1 MRKNYII
8 MLMSLCIVFLPCT
21 TVHAN
26 INDLIY
32 VLFVKAPATVYVPT
46 FEFEAGNSLKVIGA
60 SYEYGQLQGRWQE
73 VDFALFSFFQAQV
86 EKSEP
91 TTTTTIPDI
100 PSVQTNTIPLLPA
113 ESEKTKYL
121 INLAG
126 LAFPSLPLLPSIS
139 MMVGT
144 GAYLGADAVFVGF
157 STLPDAAVFGSIVP
171 PIGIREITIPD
182 VTVTCRNTTFNDGN
196 PVKVEFSP
204 SDGLTVSSLSVR
216 SDTEVRFNLQIA
228 VDAPVGKKSVIVTYG
243 SPTKSVIGNAVFEII
258 DASSLLDD

>member
-1 MRKNYII
+1 MKKNFKIVLLSI
-8 MLMSLCIVFLPCT
+8 CIVLLPFA
-21 TVHAN
+21 TVYAN

-46 FEFEAGNSLKVIGA
+46 LEFEAGNSLKVIGA
-60 SYEYGQLQGRWQE
+60 SHEYGELTGRWQE

-113 ESEKTKYL
+113 ESEKTKFL

-126 LAFPSLPLLPSIS
+126 LAFPSIPLLPSIS
-139 MMVGT
+139 MMIGT

-182 VTVTCRNTTFNDGN
+182 VTITCRNTTFNDGN

-258 DASSLLDD
+258 TPF